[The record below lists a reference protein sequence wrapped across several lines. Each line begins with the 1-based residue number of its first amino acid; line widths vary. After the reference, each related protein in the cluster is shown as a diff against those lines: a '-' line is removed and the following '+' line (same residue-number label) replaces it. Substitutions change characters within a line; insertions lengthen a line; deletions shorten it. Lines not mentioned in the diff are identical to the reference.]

1 MPAFLLTRPTA
12 FSQRFAATLQDCF
25 GPDLSITISPLI
37 APTLLETPFPKGPW
51 GSLILTSETGV
62 AAYARH
68 PNRPE
73 DLPKRA
79 FCVGNRTAE
88 EAELA
93 ALDPVSADA
102 DAVALIKLIQ
112 DHNPAGRLLHICGA
126 NTRGDVALNLTKLG
140 HDSEAF
146 VLYEQ
151 HQQPLSDAARELLG
165 GDRPVIAPL
174 FSPRTAALF
183 ATELSGIYP
192 KAPLI
197 CPVLSDAVADSLSHY
212 PEITLCRATKP
223 TAESLLDAIK
233 RFFDAP

>member
-37 APTLLETPFPKGPW
+37 APTLLETPFPAGPW

-62 AAYARH
+62 AAFAQH
-68 PNRPE
+68 PNRP
-73 DLPKRA
+73 DGLPKRA

-88 EAELA
+88 EAKMAGLE
-93 ALDPVSADA
+93 PVSADA

-112 DHNPAGRLLHICGA
+112 AHKPEGRLLHICGA
-126 NTRGDVALNLTKLG
+126 HRRGDVAENLTRLG
-140 HDSEAF
+140 HPTDAF

-151 HQQPLSDAARELLG
+151 HQQPLSDAAKDLLRG
-165 GDRPVIAPL
+165 TRPVMAPL

-183 ATELSGIYP
+183 AQELSTFDP
-192 KAPLI
+192 KAPII
-197 CPVLSDAVADSLSHY
+197 CPVISDAAADSLSQY
-212 PEITLCRATKP
+212 PQITLCRATKP
-223 TAESLLDAIK
+223 TAESLVDAIK
-233 RFFDAP
+233 IYFAAP